1 MLHIRVRKPQVR
13 DNPEVTWDSEEEVP
27 QVADPEKP
35 HTEADTNL
43 ATHERPHSKAAGDA
57 MKESAAHWEPIL
69 LYFQFA
75 INQIN
80 FP

>member
-1 MLHIRVRKPQVR
+1 MR
-13 DNPEVTWDSEEEVP
+13 DNPADTRDSEEEVP
-27 QVADPEKP
+27 QAADPAAPEKP
-35 HTEADTNL
+35 HTEADMNL
-43 ATHERPHSKAAGDA
+43 ATHERPHGKAAGDA

-69 LYFQFA
+69 LYFQFS